1 MCNPNRMDES
11 LAENLLLT
19 SSLVMMPTAMS
30 VMMISII
37 RPWPDIYK
45 SCLIEKCLFQ
55 IAAIMYIRILEF
67 SLPYIRQSING
78 SMPGGQIPPSQP
90 RPEEAVEELPPNSTS
105 GAFKV
110 PVHGIRDPHAYKLYI
125 YM

>member
-1 MCNPNRMDES
+1 MFNRKM
-11 LAENLLLT
+11 
-19 SSLVMMPTAMS
+19 
-30 VMMISII
+30 
-37 RPWPDIYK
+37 
-45 SCLIEKCLFQ
+45 FQ

-110 PVHGIRDPHAYKLYI
+110 PGHGIRDPHAYKYI
-125 YM
+125 YYIYINNIYVYI